1 MSSPIG
7 RDFKRSRSGGGL
19 SFGISREFFVGLG
32 IGLAIA
38 AGIYVWQQRVVQR
51 LSAELENPSRPEPR
65 PAPLESGETKP
76 PTANEETTPE
86 YGFYD
91 MLPKSE
97 VVISE
102 SDEPAKT
109 RLPSSPIERPGA
121 YVLHLGAFRNLDD
134 AERLRTKLTR
144 LGVDA
149 VIQRVTIDTD
159 VFHRVRIG
167 PISELDRLNRT
178 RATLSAADIE
188 SVLTRV
194 GD

>member
-7 RDFKRSRSGGGL
+7 RDFKRSRRSGGMSL
-19 SFGISREFFVGLG
+19 DLSREFFVGLG

-51 LSAELENPSRPEPR
+51 LSAELENPSQPEPR
-65 PAPLESGETKP
+65 PAPLETGETKTP
-76 PTANEETTPE
+76 VGAEESTPD

-102 SDEPAKT
+102 PDEPAKAA
-109 RLPSSPIERPGA
+109 LPNSPIKRPGA
-121 YVLHLGAFRNLDD
+121 YVLHLGAFRNFED

-167 PISELDRLNRT
+167 PISDLDRLNRT
-178 RATLSAADIE
+178 RKTLSAADIDV
-188 SVLTRV
+188 VLTRV